1 MSCVLDSNDIRRGG
15 YFDELYAIESS
26 VYEFCH
32 LSQQGSN
39 RLYQSAEKDPLRL
52 GSLLGFFVQFTPRSR
67 VTVY

>member
-1 MSCVLDSNDIRRGG
+1 MSCVLDSNDIRGVG

-39 RLYQSAEKDPLRL
+39 RLYQSPEKR
-52 GSLLGFFVQFTPRSR
+52 SSSARKFTWLLC
-67 VTVY
+67 TVYP